1 MSKVILVTGSNAGI
15 GLELVRLLAKENA
28 VYMTSRNEV
37 SGKESQ
43 EKLKKDGL
51 DVKLVQLDV
60 TDLNSI
66 KAAKDFIEK
75 AEGKLDV
82 LVNNVQLSWIGLR
95 MPRRLTSLMFGP
107 PLSPISLV

>member
-1 MSKVILVTGSNAGI
+1 MPSSSW
-15 GLELVRLLAKENA
+15 
-28 VYMTSRNEV
+28 SRSYCTCNR
-37 SGKESQ
+37 

-75 AEGKLDV
+75 AEGNLDV
-82 LVNNVQLSWIGLR
+82 LVNNAGIQH
-95 MPRRLTSLMFGP
+95 F
-107 PLSPISLV
+107 